1 MKSIIYGIISLLSAT
16 GMMNA
21 APLGITGPAYFYP
34 GPLWEQMNAAASQ
47 VPLTAIMNPASG
59 PEAAAADITNYNNAV
74 LSLQAAGGRVIGYIF
89 TSYGVRDIT
98 AIKRDVDLYVT
109 QFMTL
114 NGFFLDEMK
123 DYPTADELTNYREI
137 YRYIKAKSA
146 NYQVTANSGI
156 YSGEIYLQAPAATDT
171 LVTFENKEGYDTAA
185 APAWVLN
192 HLARRFMHIPWSV
205 ATAEQMETY
214 VRLAK
219 SRNTGQIYITDD
231 DGKIVGS
238 NSLNPWDTLPSYW
251 QQEVQLVKSLN
262 ATELA
267 TRLSLTRS
275 QSGLIDLQINGSPG
289 VYEVQVTQDLV
300 QWNTLT
306 TSFTASGLLTL
317 TDPAGGNFTK
327 RFYRAVQ

>member
-1 MKSIIYGIISLLSAT
+1 MKSVIYGIVGLLSAT
-16 GMMNA
+16 GGVTA
-21 APLGITGPAYFYP
+21 APLGITVPAYFYP
-34 GPLWEQMNAAASQ
+34 GPLWEQLNQAASQ

-59 PEAAAADITNYNNAV
+59 PQAPTADITNYNNAV
-74 LSLQAAGGRVIGYIF
+74 RSLQAAGGRVLGYIY
-89 TSYGVRDIT
+89 TSYGSR
-98 AIKRDVDLYVT
+98 AIAAVKADVDLYVT
-109 QFMTL
+109 QYTPL

-123 DYPTADELTNYREI
+123 QSPNTVELTYYREI
-137 YRYIKAKSA
+137 YAYIKAKSVS
-146 NYQVTANSGI
+146 YQVTANPGS
-156 YSGEIYLQAPAATDT
+156 YSGEIYLQAPAATDA
-171 LVTFENKEGYDTAA
+171 LVTFENKVGYDTAV

-192 HLARRFMHIPWSV
+192 HLARSFMHIPWSV

-219 SRNTGQIYITDD
+219 SRNTGQIYVTDD
-231 DGKIVGS
+231 DGVIP
-238 NSLNPWDTLPSYW
+238 NSVFTNPWDTLPSYW

-262 ATELA
+262 AAELA
-267 TRLSLTRS
+267 TRLSLTRT

-317 TDPAGGNFTK
+317 PDPAGGNFTK

>member
-1 MKSIIYGIISLLSAT
+1 MKSVIYGIVGLLSAT
-16 GMMNA
+16 GVMTA
-21 APLGITGPAYFYP
+21 APLGITVPAYFYP
-34 GPLWEQMNAAASQ
+34 GPLWEQLNQAASQ

-59 PEAAAADITNYNNAV
+59 PQAPAADITNYNNAV
-74 LSLQAAGGRVIGYIF
+74 RSLQVAGGRVIGYIF
-89 TSYGVRDIT
+89 TNYGTRDI
-98 AIKRDVDLYVT
+98 AAVKADVDFYVT
-109 QFMTL
+109 QYTPL
-114 NGFFLDEMK
+114 NGFFLDEMNQS
-123 DYPTADELTNYREI
+123 PNADDLTYYRKI
-137 YRYIKAKSA
+137 YDYIKAKNAS
-146 NYQVTANSGI
+146 YQVTANPGS
-156 YSGEIYLQAPAATDT
+156 YSGEIYLQAPTATDT
-171 LVTFENKEGYDTAA
+171 LVTFENKEGYDTTA

-192 HLARRFMHIPWSV
+192 HLAWRFMHIPWSV
-205 ATAEQMETY
+205 ATAEQMDTY

-238 NSLNPWDTLPSYW
+238 NFTNPWDTLPSYW

-262 ATELA
+262 AADLA

-275 QSGLIDLQINGSPG
+275 QIGLIDLQINGSPG
-289 VYEVQVTQDLV
+289 VYEVQVTQDLL

-317 TDPAGGNFTK
+317 PDPAGGNFTK